1 MGGKVREKA
10 DQTGETVGRKEPG
23 TVPNTASH
31 EQNKRSCVYEVYVTY
46 VQSYAYNYMYMY
58 I

>member
-1 MGGKVREKA
+1 MREKA

-31 EQNKRSCVYEVYVTY
+31 EQSKRPCVYEVYVTY
-46 VQSYAYNYMYMY
+46 VQSYEYNYMYKH